1 MNRKGTTSILQ
12 LSIAISGILV
22 WIFTLANFMPSALAQ
37 VSNMT
42 SSGGAMLPNNT
53 GAAGL
58 DVQSPDAA
66 MRSVIEEARNT
77 NATGFAIGN
86 IINQTGLN
94 ASSSS
99 GAVAPADNTTMKS
112 VIEEARN
119 TNATS
124 FATQNIINQTGI
136 SNNTNSSP

>member
-12 LSIAISGILV
+12 VSIAISGILV

-42 SSGGAMLPNNT
+42 GSGGAMLSNNT
-53 GAAGL
+53 GTAGL
-58 DVQSPDAA
+58 DVQSPEAA

-94 ASSSS
+94 GSSS
-99 GAVAPADNTTMKS
+99 GAVAPSDNTTMKS

>member
-12 LSIAISGILV
+12 VSIAISGILV

-42 SSGGAMLPNNT
+42 GSGGAMLSNNT
-53 GAAGL
+53 GTAGL
-58 DVQSPDAA
+58 DVQSPEAA
-66 MRSVIEEARNT
+66 MR
-77 NATGFAIGN
+77 
-86 IINQTGLN
+86 
-94 ASSSS
+94 
-99 GAVAPADNTTMKS
+99 S